1 MNDRQ
6 RIVHVPRRFAAEEWG
21 GTETVILEVSLQQ
34 QAAGWQPEIFTSRA
48 LDPKPN
54 DVISGIPVR
63 RFGYCYP
70 YFGLSQEN
78 KNALDKKGGN
88 LLSPGLF
95 WAMLRADNVRLF
107 HAHAMARVGGMVR
120 TVARLRKKPFIL
132 SLHGGVFDVP
142 ASEVVAMQSPV
153 QGKLNWAKPLGALL
167 GVRRLKKDADFVIC
181 VGHSEFEQAKKHMT
195 HDRVAYLPNGVN
207 PEKFARGDGAA
218 FRRKHGIPENAVVIA
233 TISRIDA
240 QKNQLALVEA
250 FARLNAQK
258 PESFLLLIGPE
269 TQPEY
274 ANRLRTRVREQKL
287 DAVVKIL
294 PGLRTDNPNLVN
306 AYHACDI
313 FALPSV
319 HEPFG
324 IVVLE
329 AWCAGKPVVTSN
341 IGGLKALV
349 EPGRT
354 GLMFDPNAN
363 DAVDKLTECLRE
375 LTVDESRRRIIG
387 EAGRAEATAKYTW
400 TAVATK
406 LEEIYQQA
414 EKHVKDSR

>member
-1 MNDRQ
+1 
-6 RIVHVPRRFAAEEWG
+6 
-21 GTETVILEVSLQQ
+21 
-34 QAAGWQPEIFTSRA
+34 
-48 LDPKPN
+48 
-54 DVISGIPVR
+54 
-63 RFGYCYP
+63 
-70 YFGLSQEN
+70 

-153 QGKLNWAKPLGALL
+153 EGKLNWAKPLGALL

-207 PEKFARGDGAA
+207 PEKFARGDGML

-287 DAVVKIL
+287 DGVVKIL
-294 PGLRTDNPNLVN
+294 PGLRTDNPDLVN

-375 LTVDESRRRIIG
+375 LTVDESRRRTIG
-387 EAGRAEATAKYTW
+387 EAGRAEATANYTW

-414 EKHVKDSR
+414 ERHVRSK

>member
-1 MNDRQ
+1 MNARQ

-21 GTETVILEVSLQQ
+21 GTETVILEISRQQ

-48 LDPKPN
+48 LCPTPQE
-54 DVISGIPVR
+54 IIGGIPVR
-63 RFGYCYP
+63 RFKYCYP
-70 YFGLSQEN
+70 YFGLTAEN

-88 LLSPGLF
+88 LLSIGLF
-95 WAMLRADNVRLF
+95 RAMLRADNVRLF
-107 HAHAMARVGGMVR
+107 HAHALARVGGMVR

-142 ASEVVAMQSPV
+142 ASEVATMQSPV
-153 QGKLNWAKPLGALL
+153 EGKMNWAKPLGAVL
-167 GVRRLKKDADFVIC
+167 GVRRLKEDADFIIC
-181 VGHSEFEQAKKHMT
+181 VGHSEFEAAKKQLP
-195 HDRVAYLPNGVN
+195 HDRVGYLPNGVD
-207 PEKFARGDGAA
+207 PEKFVAGNGAA
-218 FRRKHGIPENAVVIA
+218 FRRKYGIPENAVVIA

-240 QKNQLALVEA
+240 QKNQLTLVEA
-250 FARLNAQK
+250 FARLHAQK

-269 TQPEY
+269 TQPDY
-274 ANRLRTRVREQKL
+274 ASKLRTRVREQNL
-287 DAVVKIL
+287 DAAVKIL
-294 PGLRTDNPNLVN
+294 PGLRTDNPDLVN
-306 AYHACDI
+306 AYHACDV

-341 IGGLKALV
+341 VGGLKALV

-363 DAVDKLTECLRE
+363 DAVDKLADCLQQ
-375 LTVDESRRRIIG
+375 LVSDAAKRRAMG
-387 EAGRAEATAKYTW
+387 EAGHAEAVAKYTW
-400 TAVATK
+400 TAVATR

-414 EKHVKDSR
+414 ERHARSKR